1 MECRAVIKP
10 IRVGYRQYSIQPW
23 TQAEL
28 TTTQSH
34 GQCDK
39 MRGVIYVC
47 TEDDPLVVVDTLI
60 HELLHAIWHEY
71 GLDEKED
78 EERAVLML
86 ATGLTQV
93 LADNPHLCRWIN
105 RQIRAGVSD

>member
-1 MECRAVIKP
+1 MIKP
-10 IRVGYRQYSIQPW
+10 VRVGYRNYTIQPW
-23 TQAEL
+23 TQAEV

-105 RQIRAGVSD
+105 KQTRQSCTE

>member
-1 MECRAVIKP
+1 MIKP

-23 TQAEL
+23 TQAEV

-47 TEDDPLVVVDTLI
+47 TDDDPLVVVV
-60 HELLHAIWHEY
+60 
-71 GLDEKED
+71 
-78 EERAVLML
+78 R
-86 ATGLTQV
+86 
-93 LADNPHLCRWIN
+93 
-105 RQIRAGVSD
+105 